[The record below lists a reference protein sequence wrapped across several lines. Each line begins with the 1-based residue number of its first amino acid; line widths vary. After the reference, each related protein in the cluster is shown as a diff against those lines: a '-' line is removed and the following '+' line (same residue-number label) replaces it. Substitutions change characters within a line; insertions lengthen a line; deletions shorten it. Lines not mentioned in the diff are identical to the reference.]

1 MKSKDV
7 KPIYL
12 RVDADTRKWLEKQ
25 AKRKETSVQSIIN
38 QLLLKAIILEGK

>member
-25 AKRKETSVQSIIN
+25 AKRKDISVQSVIN
-38 QLLLKAIILEGK
+38 QLVLKAMILEGK